1 MPIKLRRRRPAVKR
15 MVKKRSI
22 PRPPR
27 TGGTVITRRLNTQYI
42 ANSSFYGSAVTTNT
56 GLAVALVTLGTPV
69 VHPYFGNNFTVP
81 FSLQFSLDQLAEY
94 TDFTNICDRYK
105 ILDVYVKLQYNT
117 DSVAGAP
124 NASGQPNMVPSVNW
138 IQDYDDSNVLT
149 ATQLNAKMGIKRKA
163 LNDGRFHSISVKPRL
178 AATAF
183 QGGAVSAYTVPGKA
197 TWVNSAYPSVPHYG
211 IKGFIENMYLGA
223 IATGTAC
230 IAVDV
235 TFKIAI
241 KVLQ

>member
-1 MPIKLRRRRPAVKR
+1 MVLRKRLVVRKRKAARR
-15 MVKKRSI
+15 I
-22 PRPPR
+22 PRAPR
-27 TGGTVITRRLNTQYI
+27 TGGTIITRRLNTQYI
-42 ANSSFYGSAVTTNT
+42 ANSSFYGTAVTTNT
-56 GLAVALVTLGTPV
+56 GLSTVLCTLGTPV

-138 IQDYDDSNVLT
+138 IPDYDDSTTLT
-149 ATQLNAKMGIKRKA
+149 ATQINAKMGVRRKA
-163 LNDGRFHSISVKPRL
+163 LNDGRFHSMSVKPRL
-178 AATAF
+178 AANAF
-183 QGGAVSAYTVPGKA
+183 NGALASAYTVPGKA

-223 IATGTAC
+223 IATGTSC
-230 IAVDV
+230 IAIDV
-235 TFKIAI
+235 TFKVAI
-241 KVLQ
+241 KDLQ